1 MRSSRFSSSGAGR
14 DRTWGIRHVLNVRP
28 DDDQPA
34 PARTAA
40 TSLERNAAV
49 VGEFDAHLA
58 VARRHGPGKAGTA
71 TLFVDGNKV
80 AEGRVE
86 ATVPMILSG
95 DEL

>member
-1 MRSSRFSSSGAGR
+1 MNSA
-14 DRTWGIRHVLNVRP
+14 RTWWSPVDTDPPR
-28 DDDQPA
+28 
-34 PARTAA
+34 
-40 TSLERNAAV
+40 
-49 VGEFDAHLA
+49 
-58 VARRHGPGKAGTA
+58 GTA